1 MNTVAGAMKAFFSEL
16 PEPLVPYN
24 MQGELVEAF
33 SKSLRRGLRVSGGE
47 RRGGMRWIWP
57 EIPFPFI
64 VTFSLT
70 MQNPSSSNPWGKL
83 DLPSLAMS
91 QRAEEMWTE
100 ERICKAPG
108 RGCGDDCT

>member
-1 MNTVAGAMKAFFSEL
+1 
-16 PEPLVPYN
+16 
-24 MQGELVEAF
+24 
-33 SKSLRRGLRVSGGE
+33 
-47 RRGGMRWIWP
+47 MRWILP
-57 EIPFPFI
+57 EIPFPFYCN
-64 VTFSLT
+64 FSLT
-70 MQNPSSSNPWGKL
+70 MQNSGSSNPWGKL